1 MLYVP
6 PVPWTRILLEGRT
19 VFPLSCLKTVRD
31 LKALKCV
38 VGCSTVVDGNPW
50 LGCGLTELLDTTVD
64 VCLWLGGYF
73 HTFVPYLGTPE
84 YVPFCWVGVSY
95 PSCRRFYEG
104 AQSQAH

>member
-73 HTFVPYLGTPE
+73 HHLCTVPRYSGVRTILLGGGFLP
-84 YVPFCWVGVSY
+84 
-95 PSCRRFYEG
+95 
-104 AQSQAH
+104 